1 VTTVETLTPE
11 ACIHTMEL
19 FWREQVEA
27 VRTREG
33 IALTLP
39 LMYPDGW
46 QATVHLTPSAPG
58 FLRLSDHGKALGSLI
73 ESGLNLNSRFT
84 ASLLEERLS
93 MFEVRREG
101 LLITKDVRLPLQGV
115 DIQIFA
121 ESLVSIAHLIYRHE
135 PASLQWSSAD
145 KVVRGI
151 FAARNIR
158 PRRNVPMEGQIE
170 KRILVDYVVDVRGQ
184 MALEV
189 VHRKE
194 NLLPYMEQWAFRWDD
209 LRKKNKQ
216 LVAAMVYDPEN
227 QAWDST
233 ALRIGSEVCDV
244 FCRYDEAEG
253 LSIALD
259 HLAA

>member
-1 VTTVETLTPE
+1 MPE
-11 ACIHTMEL
+11 
-19 FWREQVEA
+19 R
-27 VRTREG
+27 

-46 QATVHLTPSAPG
+46 QVTVHLTPTIPG
-58 FLRLSDHGKALGSLI
+58 CLRLSDHGKAVGSLI
-73 ESGLNLNSRFT
+73 ETGMNLDSRHT
-84 ASLLEERLS
+84 ASLLDERLKI
-93 MFEVRREG
+93 FEVRREG
-101 LLITKDVRLPLQGV
+101 LLLTKDVRLPLQGIDV
-115 DIQIFA
+115 QIFA
-121 ESLVSIAHLIYRHE
+121 EALVSIAHLIYRHE
-135 PASLQWSSAD
+135 PASLQASPAD

-151 FAARNIR
+151 FAARNIK

-170 KRILVDYVVDVRGQ
+170 KRILVDYVVDARGQ

-189 VHRKE
+189 VHKRD

-233 ALRIGSEVCDV
+233 ALRIGSGVCDV
-244 FCRYDEAEG
+244 FCRYDEAVG
-253 LSIALD
+253 LNLALD
-259 HLAA
+259 KLAA

>member
-1 VTTVETLTPE
+1 
-11 ACIHTMEL
+11 MES

-27 VRTREG
+27 AHTRDG
-33 IALTLP
+33 VALTLP

-46 QATVHLTPSAPG
+46 QVTVHLTPTTPG

-73 ESGLNLNSRFT
+73 ETGMNVDSRHT
-84 ASLLEERLS
+84 ASLLDERLK

-101 LLITKDVRLPLQGV
+101 LLLTKDVRLPLQGIDV
-115 DIQIFA
+115 QIFA
-121 ESLVSIAHLIYRHE
+121 EALVSIAHLIYRHE
-135 PASLQWSSAD
+135 PASLQASPAD

-151 FAARNIR
+151 FAARDIK

-170 KRILVDYVVDVRGQ
+170 KRILVDYVVDARGQ

-189 VHRKE
+189 VHRRD

-233 ALRIGSEVCDV
+233 ALRIGSEVCDI
-244 FCRYDEAEG
+244 FCRYDEAVG
-253 LSIALD
+253 LNLALD
-259 HLAA
+259 KLAA

>member
-1 VTTVETLTPE
+1 MTSVETLTPE
-11 ACIHTMEL
+11 DCIQTMET

-27 VRTREG
+27 THTRDG

-46 QATVHLTPSAPG
+46 QVTVHLTPTSPG
-58 FLRLSDHGKALGSLI
+58 CLRLSDHGKALGSLI
-73 ESGLNLNSRFT
+73 ERGLNLNSRFT

-121 ESLVSIAHLIYRHE
+121 
-135 PASLQWSSAD
+135 
-145 KVVRGI
+145 
-151 FAARNIR
+151 ARNIR

-170 KRILVDYVVDVRGQ
+170 KRILVDYIVDARGQ

-189 VHRKE
+189 VHRRE

-209 LRKKNKQ
+209 LRKKNKH

-233 ALRIGSEVCDV
+233 ALRMGSEVCDV
-244 FCRYDEAEG
+244 FCRYDEAAG
-253 LSIALD
+253 LSVALD
-259 HLAA
+259 NLAA

>member
-1 VTTVETLTPE
+1 MET
-11 ACIHTMEL
+11 

-27 VRTREG
+27 THTRDG

-46 QATVHLTPSAPG
+46 QVTVHLTPTSPG
-58 FLRLSDHGKALGSLI
+58 CLRLSDHGKALGSLI
-73 ESGLNLNSRFT
+73 ERGLNLNSRFT

-121 ESLVSIAHLIYRHE
+121 
-135 PASLQWSSAD
+135 
-145 KVVRGI
+145 
-151 FAARNIR
+151 ARNIR

-170 KRILVDYVVDVRGQ
+170 KRILVDYIVDARGQ

-189 VHRKE
+189 VHRRE

-209 LRKKNKQ
+209 LRKKNKH

-233 ALRIGSEVCDV
+233 ALRMGSEVCDV
-244 FCRYDEAEG
+244 FCRYDEAAG
-253 LSIALD
+253 LSVALD
-259 HLAA
+259 NLAA